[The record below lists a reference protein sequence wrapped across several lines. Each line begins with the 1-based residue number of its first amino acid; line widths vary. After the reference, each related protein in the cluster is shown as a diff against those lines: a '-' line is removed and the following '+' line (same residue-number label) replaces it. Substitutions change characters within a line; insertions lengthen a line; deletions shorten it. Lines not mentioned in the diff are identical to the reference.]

1 MTTSEQAVENIVE
14 LAVTLRLSA
23 ADHKKV
29 VATKQDL
36 TQVANYLLEQYA
48 KGGVLL
54 RYGQAQY
61 LAGLADSP
69 VRTAED
75 ILRIVESGI
84 KRHSPNGN
92 LSVSYSVDP
101 ALAVP
106 LERLAMECGRT
117 VDAILQEA
125 CEVVFTNSWLY
136 ALNVSGG
143 TLHLTKEMRE
153 DLEKVVGD
161 DMLTGEKVV
170 AWAKKVAPPPAA
182 KTPKV
187 SKSLQ
192 EVRARMDQI
201 EILTEAQIT

>member
-1 MTTSEQAVENIVE
+1 MNTFEPGVENIVE
-14 LAVTLRLSA
+14 LEMTLRLSA
-23 ADHKKV
+23 ADHKKIA
-29 VATKQDL
+29 ATKQDL

-61 LAGLADSP
+61 LAGMADSP

-75 ILRIVESGI
+75 VLQIVENGI

-106 LERLAMECGRT
+106 LERLAVECGRS
-117 VDAILQEA
+117 VDAILHEA

-153 DLEKVVGD
+153 DLEKLIGD

-170 AWAKKVAPPPAA
+170 EWAKKVAPPPAA
-182 KTPKV
+182 KTPKI
-187 SKSLQ
+187 SKTLQ
-192 EVRARMDQI
+192 EVRARMDSL
-201 EILTEAQIT
+201 ETLTEART